1 MFFNKINPRKYKRN
15 SNNDVIKII
24 IIKKITYQL
33 ALHILKDNFDF
44 CLEFI
49 QSGSLFHLFGW
60 VGLWSISNCFNIS
73 WEKFERIKSIIV
85 VNFSFRDVFYNIWG

>member
-1 MFFNKINPRKYKRN
+1 MFFNKINPRKYKPN

-24 IIKKITYQL
+24 IIYQL

-49 QSGSLFHLFGW
+49 QSGSLFHLFG
-60 VGLWSISNCFNIS
+60 
-73 WEKFERIKSIIV
+73 
-85 VNFSFRDVFYNIWG
+85 